1 MKRISI
7 ILSVAA
13 LLAVLGP
20 GPQLHAGASD
30 GTAYIPTDAERAR
43 WTMADMRTLAIALAA
58 YHQDNGKYPAG
69 ATLDQAISSVEPIYV
84 RHAPRKDAWG
94 TGFRYISDKDLSG
107 FTLVSAGADG
117 AFDEKTWTEDKTSED
132 FSDDAVVR
140 NTDFIRNW
148 VYR

>member
-1 MKRISI
+1 MKGISF

-13 LLAVLGP
+13 ILAVLGP
-20 GPQLHAGASD
+20 GPRLHAGASD
-30 GTAYIPTDAERAR
+30 GSAYAPTDAERAR

-69 ATLDQAISSVEPIYV
+69 ATLDAAIRAVEPMYV
-84 RHAPRKDAWG
+84 KHAPRTDAWG
-94 TGFRYISDKDLSG
+94 NAFRYIPDGDLAG

-117 AFDEKTWTEDKTSED
+117 VFDEKTWSEDKTSED
-132 FSDDAVVR
+132 FANDAVVR

-148 VYR
+148 AYK